1 MNILIDIII
10 FLAGVAVGGFIVYL
24 MEKKHLDELIE
35 RCNDTNKKLAEMI
48 KQEEDFMESIWPKN
62 RSDISMNSGVASYLK
77 GKYFRNED
85 RDWSDCE
92 DESDNLYV

>member
-1 MNILIDIII
+1 MNILIAIIS
-10 FLAGVAVGGFIVYL
+10 LMAGVAIGGAIVYFW
-24 MEKKHLDELIE
+24 EKKRLDELVE
-35 RCNDTNKKLAEMI
+35 RCNDANNKLAEMI

-62 RSDISMNSGVASYLK
+62 RPDISMNSGVASYLK